1 MPWQGKREIENL
13 KFGIENSTLR
23 AGRNGVLMLC
33 VLLLTVLPVCASAQ
47 QVNET
52 LKQALTLEQQG
63 KEQQAL
69 DIYRGLYAKY
79 PRRTDILFRLESLLS
94 RLRLYEEAATVL
106 EARLQTATG
115 DLNARLRLADALYAL
130 GRQAQAFAQ
139 WDRVLDGTANQGLY
153 ALVADRY
160 RKRNLISQAAATYRK
175 ARVAFNRPHLFAREL
190 AELAEQQ
197 ARYPE
202 AVEEY
207 LALLQD
213 SPQYRPLVELRF
225 REFALEGNQQEQI
238 IAMLSSGVQAHP
250 GDEIRLR
257 LLVEYALPAG
267 RADAA
272 LLILTGT
279 PVPPALCQGLLLRV
293 AAYALEQQAYAVAA
307 DAYGALL
314 DRADGSGVLARARL
328 GLAQAQQGRG
338 LTDEARRLYRDLIDK
353 VPNRAEADEAR
364 YRLGWLMRNTDGDA
378 EAAGQVFRSL
388 IETGRQ
394 SPWRNRALFDL
405 AEILLLQERL
415 DDARATCERIVRE
428 QKSGEEA
435 DEARFRMAEYHF
447 FSGDFE
453 AAQTLLNSLL
463 TGAPTRYALNDA
475 IALSVLIQDGLQ
487 ESPEILHGY
496 AVAQKLGRQGKTG
509 SALSAFQA
517 LLKAHPQTGLS
528 DRILAVQAEILEDLR
543 RYPEAIQTCR
553 RLIAEVPWS
562 PLCPWALMS
571 IGRVYEA
578 RLEQYD
584 DARQAYEAVLTDY
597 PQSLEADDARDRL
610 RGLRSKI
617 QAIEA
622 HRKEA
627 G

>member
-1 MPWQGKREIENL
+1 
-13 KFGIENSTLR
+13 
-23 AGRNGVLMLC
+23 MLFT
-33 VLLLTVLPVCASAQ
+33 LLLIALPVCAIAQ

-69 DIYRGLYAKY
+69 DVYRDLYAKY

-94 RLRLYEEAATVL
+94 RLRLFDEAVSLL
-106 EARLQTATG
+106 EARLQRAPG

-160 RKRNLISQAAATYRK
+160 RKRNLIPQAAATYRK
-175 ARVAFNRPHLFAREL
+175 ARVAFNRPNLFAREL

-213 SPQYRPLVELRF
+213 SPQYRPLIESRF
-225 REFALEGNQQEQI
+225 REFALEGDQQEQI
-238 IAMLSSGVQAHP
+238 MAMLSSGVQAHP
-250 GDEIRLR
+250 NDEVRLR

-267 RADAA
+267 RANAA
-272 LLILTGT
+272 LQVLMGS
-279 PVPPALCQGLLLRV
+279 PVPPALCQDLLLRV
-293 AAYALEQQAYAVAA
+293 AAYALDQQAYTVSA

-314 DRADGSGVLARARL
+314 NRTDEPDLLARARL
-328 GLAQAQQGRG
+328 GLARAQQGRG
-338 LTDEARRLYRDLIDK
+338 LSDAARRLYRDLIDQ
-353 VPNRAEADEAR
+353 VPNRVEADEAR
-364 YRLGWLMRNTDGDA
+364 YRLGRLLRDTDGNA

-388 IETGRQ
+388 IETGRRT
-394 SPWRNRALFDL
+394 PWRTRALFDL
-405 AEILLLQERL
+405 SEILLLQEKL

-428 QKSGEEA
+428 QKGSEEA
-435 DEARFRMAEYHF
+435 DEARFRIAEYHF
-447 FSGDFE
+447 LSGDFE
-453 AAQTLLNSLL
+453 AAQNLLNSLL

-487 ESPEILHGY
+487 ESSEILHGY
-496 AVAQKLGRQGKTG
+496 ATAQKFERQGRIEP
-509 SALSAFQA
+509 ALTAFQA
-517 LLKAHPQTGLS
+517 LLKNHPQTGIL
-528 DRILAVQAEILEDLR
+528 DRILAVQANILERLR

-562 PLCPWALMS
+562 PLCPWARIS
-571 IGRVYEA
+571 IGKVYEE
-578 RLEQYD
+578 RLEQYY
-584 DARQAYEAVLTDY
+584 DAQQAYEAVLTDY
-597 PQSLEADDARDRL
+597 PQSLEADLARDRL

-617 QAIEA
+617 QEIEA
-622 HRKEA
+622 RKEA